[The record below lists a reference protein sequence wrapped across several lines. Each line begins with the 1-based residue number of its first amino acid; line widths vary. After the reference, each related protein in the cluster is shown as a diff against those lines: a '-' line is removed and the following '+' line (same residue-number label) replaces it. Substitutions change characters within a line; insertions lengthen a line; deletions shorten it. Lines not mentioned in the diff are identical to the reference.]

1 MSNLTKLYQ
10 KDKTIFSKKKFLVPE
25 KYNTVKK
32 KVSTKT
38 PAPSKTIKE
47 ETIVVDLKKY
57 NLDALPEVSLED
69 LNDDQ
74 NVFADPSIKKKKE
87 NKQLA
92 RSVLEELAKLK
103 VDQPTTKPFCQ
114 ITQDGASIVLL
125 FTDWHIGKVI
135 NSRTGKRVFDTKIAR
150 DRVKNTLLPLVTE
163 YIRRIQSSYAIDEI
177 VVLFGG
183 DMIENDIIFDT
194 QRFRVDGGVAV
205 QFRNA
210 CEIIFDF
217 ISQLRHIADLI
228 SIGRSSPSIPIR
240 IECVGGNHGRASSLS
255 ETGESSWDV
264 AIYSAL
270 DLIIKSSNIENVFLQ
285 YSMEDFKEVTI
296 RNHVGI
302 LTHSAPPQSE
312 TASAKSIFGGWY
324 ENFMYDFF
332 CYGHRHHWGL
342 STFNGRP
349 LFMNGCL
356 CGPDDYSDKLAVKD
370 EWSQLVW
377 TITDNDV
384 MNNLMRLKEKK

>member
-10 KDKTIFSKKKFLVPE
+10 KDKSIFNKPVQKK
-25 KYNTVKK
+25 
-32 KVSTKT
+32 TKT
-38 PAPSKTIKE
+38 VLTPKSIGKTRAVMVPKKAMIE
-47 ETIVVDLKKY
+47 NRVIVDLTKHD
-57 NLDALPEVSLED
+57 LDDLPEVSLED

-74 NVFADPSIKKKKE
+74 NVFADPSIRKKKE

-103 VDQPTTKPFCQ
+103 VDQPQLKPSIKMTKN
-114 ITQDGASIVLL
+114 GASIVLL

-150 DRVKNTLLPLVTE
+150 DRVKNTLLPLVTD
-163 YIRRIQSSYAIDEI
+163 YIEKTKSSFIVDEI

-183 DMIENDIIFDT
+183 DIIENDIIFDT
-194 QRFRVDGGVAV
+194 QRFRIDGGVAV

-217 ISQLRHIADLI
+217 LSELR
-228 SIGRSSPSIPIR
+228 SITNLLGIPVPIR
-240 IECVGGNHGRASSLS
+240 VECVGGNHGRASSLS
-255 ETGESSWDV
+255 ETGESSWDI

-270 DLIIKSSNIENVFLQ
+270 DLIIKSSNLEGVSLEYAI
-285 YSMEDFKEVTI
+285 EDFKEVNI
-296 RNHVGI
+296 RNHIGI

-312 TASAKSIFGGWY
+312 TASAKSKFGGWY
-324 ENFMYDFF
+324 ENFKYDFF

-370 EWSQLVW
+370 EWSQLAW

-384 MNNLMRLKEKK
+384 MNNLIRLKEKK